1 MAKYSF
7 SFDDERVTIVNE
19 ATQKVDDKVS
29 LVAHVELSEAFRTL
43 TRGRQADAKASDVA
57 ISMLMD
63 CLTHDHLTE
72 YKGKTPANEKVPSV
86 FLSALRD
93 IETDVYKPAFIK
105 AHTDKGATGS
115 KADALWQQF
124 RKEELTTGSYSN
136 AKSFVAKLFCH
147 VGTLPVAPNGK
158 LLPLYAVRRMY
169 ETWAAAQERAA
180 GPKTIADKLVSLS
193 CDIENRTE
201 KTDIGDAVTAIAAL
215 KSMLATYEAIHR
227 EALEALTAVATGP
240 TVTQM
245 TGDAIRV
252 AMAQHGVTEE
262 QVQQAAAFLDDGVSE
277 EETPLTGDALTQA
290 LRDAEDALI

>member
-7 SFDDERVTIVNE
+7 SFDDDRCTIVNE
-19 ATQKVDDKVS
+19 ATNKVDDKVS
-29 LVAHVELSEAFRTL
+29 LISHVELSEAFRTL

-63 CLTHDHLTE
+63 CLTHDHLSE
-72 YKGKTPANEKVPSV
+72 YKGKTKANEKVPSV

-124 RKEELTTGSYSN
+124 RKDELTTGSYSN

-169 ETWAAAQERAA
+169 ETWAQAQEGTNT

-201 KTDIGDAVTAIAAL
+201 KTDLGDAMTAIAAL
-215 KSMLATYEAIHR
+215 KSMLTIYEAIHA
-227 EALEALTAVATGP
+227 EAVVALTAVATGP
-240 TVTQM
+240 TVTQQSK
-245 TGDAIRV
+245 A
-252 AMAQHGVTEE
+252 AMRKAMKQHNVTEE
-262 QVQQAAAFLDDGVSE
+262 EVTQAAQFLE
-277 EETPLTGDALTQA
+277 EETPLTGDALMQA
-290 LRDAEDALI
+290 LKEAEAALI